1 MSRFEQEWAL
11 VPTAARVIAV
21 LAPLSLVALLA
32 FLLLVAPLSGG
43 EMAPPNVWGL
53 FVFASLVAGVPMAVF
68 VLLLGYV
75 WADAGRRGMNPLGWT
90 LLAIF
95 VPGAVGLILY
105 FLLPVLP
112 DPGHQGSRLLLVVR
126 GPGQTGLPAVPPAGA
141 ARLEPLRP
149 LRCCPRGGHGD
160 TDGGVAASL
169 SGGGD
174 APVALP
180 SAYAGF
186 AAGLMFWFTWNR
198 FPGSYRALI
207 SASRA

>member
-105 FLLPVLP
+105 FLLRSPLPVPCPSCRTPVTKDLAFCSSCGAPVRRACPQCRQPVQP
-112 DPGHQGSRLLLVVR
+112 DWSHCGHC
-126 GPGQTGLPAVPPAGA
+126 GA
-141 ARLEPLRP
+141 ALGAATATRTVESP
-149 LRCCPRGGHGD
+149 PR
-160 TDGGVAASL
+160 
-169 SGGGD
+169 
-174 APVALP
+174 
-180 SAYAGF
+180 
-186 AAGLMFWFTWNR
+186 
-198 FPGSYRALI
+198 
-207 SASRA
+207 